1 MVIKNTE
8 RERNGATQRVAM
20 TSKGNVAC
28 VFDAYGTLFN
38 VHSAVAKHSNSL
50 GKGAAEISNVWR
62 AKQLEYSWV
71 HSLMRRHVDFWELT
85 QRALDYALTLHR
97 VSDDRLK
104 RALMESY
111 LALDAYDEIPSVLRR
126 LREANIKTAILSNG
140 SPFML
145 QHAVES
151 AGISGLIDKCL
162 SIEEAR
168 VYKPD
173 PAAYQIAI
181 AALKVQSPTEA
192 CFFSSNAW
200 DVAGAH
206 AFGFRAF
213 WVNRSNKPEE
223 YGLHKKVK
231 RLASLSDAPELVVS

>member
-1 MVIKNTE
+1 
-8 RERNGATQRVAM
+8 M
-20 TSKGNVAC
+20 TLQGKAAC
-28 VFDAYGTLFN
+28 IFDAYGTLFN
-38 VHSAVAKHSNSL
+38 VHSAVARHANSM
-50 GKGAAEISNVWR
+50 GKAAAEISNLWR

-85 QRALDYALTLHR
+85 QRALDYALAIHR

-104 RALMESY
+104 RALLESY

-126 LREANIKTAILSNG
+126 LREADIKTAILSNG

-145 QHAVES
+145 QHAMES
-151 AGISGLIDKCL
+151 AGIRDLIDKCL
-162 SIEEAR
+162 SIEEVR

-173 PAAYQIAI
+173 PAAYQIATS
-181 AALKVQSPTEA
+181 ALKVQSPGEA

-206 AFGFRAF
+206 TFGFRAF
-213 WVNRSNKPEE
+213 WVNRSNQPEE
-223 YGLHKKVK
+223 YGLHKEVQ
-231 RLASLSDAPELVVS
+231 RLSSLSEALELVVS

>member
-1 MVIKNTE
+1 
-8 RERNGATQRVAM
+8 M
-20 TSKGNVAC
+20 TSQRTIAC
-28 VFDAYGTLFN
+28 VFDAYGTIFD
-38 VHSAVAKHSNSL
+38 VHSAVARHANSV
-50 GKGAAEISNVWR
+50 GQAAAEISDLWR

-71 HSLMRRHVDFWELT
+71 HSLMRRHVDFWKLT
-85 QRALDYALTLHR
+85 NRALDYALAFHK
-97 VSDDRLK
+97 VNDDRLK
-104 RALMESY
+104 RALLESY
-111 LALDAYDEIPSVLRR
+111 LALDAYEETPIVLRK
-126 LREANIKTAILSNG
+126 LREADIKTAILSNG

-231 RLASLSDAPELVVS
+231 RLTSLSDALELVVS

>member
-1 MVIKNTE
+1 
-8 RERNGATQRVAM
+8 M
-20 TSKGNVAC
+20 TAKTNAAC

-38 VHSAVAKHSNSL
+38 VHSAVARHAGSL
-50 GKGAAEISNVWR
+50 GKGAAEISNLWR

-71 HSLMRRHVDFWELT
+71 QSLMRRHVDFWELT
-85 QRALDYALTLHR
+85 QRALDYALALHQ

-126 LREANIKTAILSNG
+126 LRTAGIKTAILSNG

-151 AGISGLIDKCL
+151 AGIGDLIDKCL
-162 SIEEAR
+162 SIEEVR

-173 PAAYQIAI
+173 PAAYQIATS
-181 AALKVQSPTEA
+181 ALKLQSPGEA

-206 AFGFRAF
+206 TFGFRAF
-213 WVNRSNKPEE
+213 WVNRSNQPEE
-223 YGLHKKVK
+223 YGLHEKVK
-231 RLASLSDAPELVVS
+231 RLGSLSDAIELVVS

>member
-1 MVIKNTE
+1 MPG
-8 RERNGATQRVAM
+8 R
-20 TSKGNVAC
+20 
-28 VFDAYGTLFN
+28 
-38 VHSAVAKHSNSL
+38 
-50 GKGAAEISNVWR
+50 AALLS

-104 RALMESY
+104 RALIESY

-151 AGISGLIDKCL
+151 AGISDLIDNCL
-162 SIEEAR
+162 SIEEVR

-173 PAAYQIAI
+173 PAAYQIATS
-181 AALKVQSPTEA
+181 ALKLRSPGEA

-200 DVAGAH
+200 DVVGAH
-206 AFGFRAF
+206 TFGFRAF
-213 WVNRSNKPEE
+213 WVNRSNQPEE
-223 YGLHKKVK
+223 YGLHKTVQ
-231 RLASLSDAPELVVS
+231 RLSSLSDVIELVVS

>member
-1 MVIKNTE
+1 V
-8 RERNGATQRVAM
+8 
-20 TSKGNVAC
+20 TSKGNAAC

-38 VHSAVAKHSNSL
+38 VHSAVAKHANSL
-50 GKGAAEISNVWR
+50 GNGAAEISNVWR

-104 RALMESY
+104 RALIESY
-111 LALDAYDEIPSVLRR
+111 LALDPYDEIPSVLRR
-126 LREANIKTAILSNG
+126 LREAGIKTAILSNG

-151 AGISGLIDKCL
+151 AGIGDLIDKCL
-162 SIEEAR
+162 SIEEVG

-173 PAAYQIAI
+173 PAAYQIATS
-181 AALKVQSPTEA
+181 ALKLQSPGEA

-206 AFGFRAF
+206 QFGFRAF
-213 WVNRSNKPEE
+213 WVNRSNQPEE
-223 YGLHKKVK
+223 YGLHKNVQK
-231 RLASLSDAPELVVS
+231 LSSLSDAIKLTVS

>member
-1 MVIKNTE
+1 
-8 RERNGATQRVAM
+8 M
-20 TSKGNVAC
+20 TAKTNAAC

-38 VHSAVAKHSNSL
+38 VHSAVARHAGSL
-50 GKGAAEISNVWR
+50 GKGAAEISNLWR

-71 HSLMRRHVDFWELT
+71 QSLMRRHVDFWELT
-85 QRALDYALTLHR
+85 QRALDYALALHR

-111 LALDAYDEIPSVLRR
+111 LALDAYDEIPGVLRR
-126 LREANIKTAILSNG
+126 LRAADIKTAILSNG

-145 QHAVES
+145 QHAIES
-151 AGISGLIDKCL
+151 AGISDLIDKCL
-162 SIEEAR
+162 SIEEVG

-173 PAAYQIAI
+173 PAAYQIAT
-181 AALKVQSPTEA
+181 AALKLQSPGEA

-206 AFGFRAF
+206 TFGFRAF
-213 WVNRSNKPEE
+213 WVNRSNQPEE
-223 YGLHKKVK
+223 YGLHEKVK
-231 RLASLSDAPELVVS
+231 RLGSLSEAIELVVS

>member
-1 MVIKNTE
+1 
-8 RERNGATQRVAM
+8 M
-20 TSKGNVAC
+20 TSEGNVAC

-38 VHSAVAKHSNSL
+38 VHSAVARHAKSL

-126 LREANIKTAILSNG
+126 LREADIKTAILSNG

-145 QHAVES
+145 QHAIES
-151 AGISGLIDKCL
+151 AGINDLIDKCL
-162 SIEEAR
+162 SIEEVR

-181 AALKVQSPTEA
+181 SALRLQSPGEA

-206 AFGFRAF
+206 TFGFRAF
-213 WVNRSNKPEE
+213 WVNRSNQPEE
-223 YGLHKKVK
+223 YGLHISVQ
-231 RLASLSDAPELVVS
+231 RLSSLSDAIELVVS

>member
-1 MVIKNTE
+1 M
-8 RERNGATQRVAM
+8 M
-20 TSKGNVAC
+20 SKGNVAC

-38 VHSAVAKHSNSL
+38 VHSAVARHANAL
-50 GKGAAEISNVWR
+50 GKGAAEISSVWR

-126 LREANIKTAILSNG
+126 LREADIKTAILSNG

-145 QHAVES
+145 QRAVES
-151 AGISGLIDKCL
+151 AGINDLIDKCL
-162 SIEEAR
+162 SIEEVR

-173 PAAYQIAI
+173 PAAYQIATS
-181 AALKVQSPTEA
+181 ALKLQSPGEA

-206 AFGFRAF
+206 TFGFHAF
-213 WVNRSNKPEE
+213 WVNRSNQPEE
-223 YGLHKKVK
+223 YGLHKSVQ
-231 RLASLSDAPELVVS
+231 RLSSLSDAIELVVS

>member
-1 MVIKNTE
+1 
-8 RERNGATQRVAM
+8 M
-20 TSKGNVAC
+20 TSQRTVAC
-28 VFDAYGTLFN
+28 VFDAYGTIFD
-38 VHSAVAKHSNSL
+38 VHSAVARHAKSV
-50 GKGAAEISNVWR
+50 GQAAAEISDLWR

-85 QRALDYALTLHR
+85 IRALDYALGFHK
-97 VSDDRLK
+97 VNDDRLR
-104 RALMESY
+104 RALLESY
-111 LALDAYDEIPSVLRR
+111 LALDAYEETPIVLRK
-126 LREANIKTAILSNG
+126 LRQVDIKTAILSNG

-151 AGISGLIDKCL
+151 AGISGLIDNCL
-162 SIEEAR
+162 SIEEVRA
-168 VYKPD
+168 YKPD

-181 AALKVQSPTEA
+181 AALKVQSPNEA

-231 RLASLSDAPELVVS
+231 TLASLTDAIELVVS

>member
-1 MVIKNTE
+1 
-8 RERNGATQRVAM
+8 M
-20 TSKGNVAC
+20 TSQRTIAC
-28 VFDAYGTLFN
+28 VFDAYGTIFD
-38 VHSAVAKHSNSL
+38 VHSAVARHANSV
-50 GKGAAEISNVWR
+50 GQAAAEISDLWR

-85 QRALDYALTLHR
+85 NRALDYALAFHK
-97 VSDDRLK
+97 VNDDRLK
-104 RALMESY
+104 RALLESY
-111 LALDAYDEIPSVLRR
+111 LALDAYEETPIVLRK
-126 LREANIKTAILSNG
+126 LREADIKTAILSNG

-231 RLASLSDAPELVVS
+231 RLTSLSDALELVVS

>member
-1 MVIKNTE
+1 MAPPK
-8 RERNGATQRVAM
+8 RVAM

-38 VHSAVAKHSNSL
+38 IHSAVAKHANSL
-50 GKGAAEISNVWR
+50 GKGAAEISNAWR

-111 LALDAYDEIPSVLRR
+111 LALDACDEVPSVLRR
-126 LREANIKTAILSNG
+126 LREADIKTAILSNG

-145 QHAVES
+145 QHAMKS
-151 AGISGLIDKCL
+151 AGISDLIDKCL
-162 SIEEAR
+162 SIEEVR

-173 PAAYQIAI
+173 PAAYQIATS
-181 AALKVQSPTEA
+181 ALKLQSPGEA

-206 AFGFRAF
+206 TFGFRAF
-213 WVNRSNKPEE
+213 WVNRSNQPEE
-223 YGLHKKVK
+223 YGLHKSVQ
-231 RLASLSDAPELVVS
+231 RLSSLSDAIELVVS

>member
-1 MVIKNTE
+1 
-8 RERNGATQRVAM
+8 M
-20 TSKGNVAC
+20 TSQRSAAC

-38 VHSAVAKHSNSL
+38 VHSAVAKHANSL
-50 GKGAAEISNVWR
+50 GKGAAEISNLWR
-62 AKQLEYSWV
+62 TKQLEYSWV

-85 QRALDYALTLHR
+85 QRALDYALTFHR
-97 VSDDRLK
+97 VSDDQLK

-126 LREANIKTAILSNG
+126 LREGGIKTAILSNG
-140 SPFML
+140 SPYML

-151 AGISGLIDKCL
+151 AGISDLIDKCL
-162 SIEEAR
+162 SIEEVR

-173 PAAYQIAI
+173 PAAYQIATS
-181 AALKVQSPTEA
+181 ALKLQSPGEA

-206 AFGFRAF
+206 TFGFRAF
-213 WVNRSNKPEE
+213 WVNRSKQPEE
-223 YGLHKKVK
+223 YGLHKNVQS
-231 RLASLSDAPELVVS
+231 LSSLSDAIELVVS